1 MPRLPVTCTRVC
13 WYAMDMRKICVL
25 RDRGDAAGSQHD
37 QGPVCGGICC
47 DAETERQL
55 QAKATKTFE
64 RLVKH
69 HIRSQRGLWESAANV
84 YKGKCGC
91 VGRCQQ
97 CGWRI
102 KGSVNLTVGC
112 FFVRLTRI
120 KSVRLC
126 PFRCSCY
133 IYQLKKVFFT

>member
-1 MPRLPVTCTRVC
+1 MPIVQTSRLFGLTFLLFTNWNWCLSLSLSPIST
-13 WYAMDMRKICVL
+13 
-25 RDRGDAAGSQHD
+25 GSQHD

-47 DAETERQL
+47 DAETELQL

-102 KGSVNLTVGC
+102 RSSVNFTVGC
-112 FFVRLTRI
+112 FFMRLTRI
-120 KSVRLC
+120 KSVGCVLLVEVAI
-126 PFRCSCY
+126 FIS
-133 IYQLKKVFFT
+133 